1 MLSPTLS
8 QALSPLLSIQV
19 YHDPPVYRPGEVM
32 RFDYQIDA
40 VDEREL
46 SAVEAS
52 VLWQTEGKG
61 DQDIGVH
68 FFERRVPGDFDEDV
82 RALRTSYVVLPQSPL
97 SYHGEILQVRWLIR
111 LRVFVKGSKEYVIE
125 RPFVLSTTETPTRAQ
140 LVPHES

>member
-1 MLSPTLS
+1 M
-8 QALSPLLSIQV
+8 SPLLSIQV

-40 VDEREL
+40 IEETAV

-68 FFERRVPGDFDEDV
+68 FFERRVPGDFEGDDV
-82 RALRTSYVVLPQSPL
+82 RALRTSYVALPKSPL
-97 SYHGEILQVRWLIR
+97 SYHGEILQVRWLVR
-111 LRVFVKGSKEYVIE
+111 VRVFVKGGKEHVIE
-125 RPFVLSTTETPTRAQ
+125 RPFILSMTETPTRAR
-140 LVPHES
+140 LSPDES